1 MESTRLGLRDGNLS
15 LVSLK
20 QESDFLRLRRTRL
33 GPDDFHTVKVIGR
46 GAFGEVRL
54 VQKKDSGKVFAMKT
68 LRKNEM
74 VKKDQV
80 GRDFAAELHSG
91 HL

>member
-1 MESTRLGLRDGNLS
+1 MTVWTRLIANRPN
-15 LVSLK
+15 VT

-54 VQKKDSGKVFAMKT
+54 VQKKDSGRVFAMKT

-80 GRDFAAELHSG
+80 GIVTKCFHICF
-91 HL
+91 